1 MRLMRD
7 LVGDTLSGRYRLV
20 ARIAGGG
27 MGEVYRGHDHLL
39 DRTVAVKILQPSL
52 ASDEELVARFR
63 EEARSAARLNHPN
76 VVSVHD
82 WGCEDDRL
90 YYMVMEYVPGTDLR
104 DVLVGRGPFDPAHAT
119 DVMIAVCDALHA
131 AHRHGLI
138 HRDVKPENVLIA
150 RDGTVKVA
158 DFGIAAVAD
167 AERTIP
173 GGSILGTLRYLSPEQ
188 AAGEIATHASD
199 IWSAGAVLFELLTG
213 SAPQGGSGAELLR
226 RRAIEPPIAP
236 STLEPSVPE
245 SLDEIV
251 LKACSVDPEARYHDA
266 GEMAVALRTASV
278 DLVPTSKPVTELLV
292 DLTEDIHLP
301 EMTPPAL
308 AGRRDARRD
317 ARRSRTRTVRWLAL
331 LAVVL
336 GLAFGG
342 WTAYGAIFGAK
353 EVQVPTLIG
362 LTRAEAAEKAD
373 EAGFKLTVTDE
384 KRDPEVEEGDIISQ
398 SPDDGLLL
406 EGKAISVIVS
416 KGPPLVK
423 VPNFTG
429 MQLEKA
435 EARLEKLGLER
446 GVLTSE
452 YSLRF
457 DKGQIIEQ
465 SQTGAKLEPGKSV
478 GFLVSKGP
486 RMFEVPDVVGDKKAK
501 AEAELEAAGFKV
513 TFVDVYSDDIDAGR
527 VVSTNP
533 GAGVEAPEAGTIE
546 VAISLGPQFEYVNMP
561 DVRGMHVDDARA
573 LLEGKGF
580 SVGISQSCPGTTVQ
594 ETEPQSGTK
603 VKENAKIILFVCG

>member
-1 MRLMRD
+1 
-7 LVGDTLSGRYRLV
+7 
-20 ARIAGGG
+20 
-27 MGEVYRGHDHLL
+27 
-39 DRTVAVKILQPSL
+39 
-52 ASDEELVARFR
+52 
-63 EEARSAARLNHPN
+63 
-76 VVSVHD
+76 
-82 WGCEDDRL
+82 
-90 YYMVMEYVPGTDLR
+90 MEYVPGTDLR

-188 AAGEIATHASD
+188 AAGEVATHASD

-226 RRAIEPPIAP
+226 RRAIEPPVAP

-251 LKACSVDPEARYHDA
+251 LKACAVDPEARYHDA

-278 DLVPTSKPVTELLV
+278 ELVPTSKPVTELLV

-331 LAVVL
+331 LAVVV

-406 EGKAISVIVS
+406 EGKAISVVVS

-429 MQLEKA
+429 MKLEKA

-446 GVLTSE
+446 GAVTSE
-452 YSLRF
+452 YSLEF
-457 DKGQIIEQ
+457 DKGEIIEQ
-465 SQTGAKLEPGKSV
+465 SRSRTKLEPGESV

-486 RMFEVPDVVGDKKAK
+486 RMFEVPDVVADKKAK
-501 AEAELEAAGFKV
+501 AEAELEAAGFNV

-533 GAGVEAPEAGTIE
+533 GAGIEAPEAGTIE
-546 VAISLGPQFEYVNMP
+546 VAISLGPEFEVVNMP

-580 SVGISQSCPGTTVQ
+580 SVRKSQSCPGSTVQ
-594 ETEPQSGTK
+594 ETDPRSGEK
-603 VKENAKIILFVCG
+603 VKENATVTLFVCG